1 MLQAHGTKLWT
12 GSGPAQD
19 SHMAAAWL
27 NGNSHSPVF
36 MRLGALGGMTR
47 TLELQ
52 ARLKS
57 VNLTMPF
64 AMLDSMSTNFGE
76 DQKEE

>member
-1 MLQAHGTKLWT
+1 
-12 GSGPAQD
+12 
-19 SHMAAAWL
+19 
-27 NGNSHSPVF
+27 
-36 MRLGALGGMTR
+36 MRLGALGGMTL